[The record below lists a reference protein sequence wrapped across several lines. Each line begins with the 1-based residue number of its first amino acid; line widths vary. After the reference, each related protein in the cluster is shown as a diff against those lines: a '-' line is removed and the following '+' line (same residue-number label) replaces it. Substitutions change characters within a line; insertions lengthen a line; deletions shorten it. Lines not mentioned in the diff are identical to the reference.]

1 MTTKTTARVRD
12 GIHHAAAEE
21 AQRNWLQDLVS
32 RCFTCPALKQ
42 SAVAYQ
48 QIPRHLQGLPP
59 AHKKNREP
67 SLCGDDS
74 LLVESSSPCLI
85 RFELFSAHRRSI
97 FGCIFRRFKKVEG
110 LRDITG
116 TMGSMS
122 RSVVAHRSLI
132 VEEPVAIRDRRYSPS
147 SSHHSTTLKNASNE
161 HSRRCSSVGPCQP
174 DLLDYVNA
182 TKHCSLPSGT
192 APIPLE
198 TCPQGKSP
206 HRIPRPSESF

>member
-74 LLVESSSPCLI
+74 LLVESSSPS
-85 RFELFSAHRRSI
+85 RRPTQLFRCCST
-97 FGCIFRRFKKVEG
+97 CIFAGGNTVNGISTKKLQTQACQLLNRPILGMLCNTHVNSTISC
-110 LRDITG
+110 LPTDN
-116 TMGSMS
+116 
-122 RSVVAHRSLI
+122 
-132 VEEPVAIRDRRYSPS
+132 SPS
-147 SSHHSTTLKNASNE
+147 RMLRTHFASQR
-161 HSRRCSSVGPCQP
+161 RRC
-174 DLLDYVNA
+174 A
-182 TKHCSLPSGT
+182 TT
-192 APIPLE
+192 
-198 TCPQGKSP
+198 Q
-206 HRIPRPSESF
+206 R